1 MPTRETHPSSGNS
14 VGRFPPSRSLGT
26 CLSPCPRSER
36 VEESLRHAGELHL
49 LRLYGLANAPKDA
62 ERLLVSIDQD
72 LIHEAPMIPYTR
84 TEKGARRLQWAT
96 MTAMG
101 IVDAIFLFAMLTFL
115 SAGPSIAVGTAAA
128 QQQLQSLSLTFGELV
143 ALPSAI
149 LVTYVL
155 MARRTLV
162 LDLEIQPLVE
172 GLQDSHTE
180 AVYLVNSEK
189 SPASAYLAR
198 LLRLDGSS
206 LRGLTEQIARFESD
220 AIANLQEQA
229 RSLRTELDSAKVL
242 GAEAWSQSADL
253 QDAGTGPSSL
263 HPPGPGESLDSARS
277 CRRRGRCRGLGGDD
291 GRRLTMMGLPLR
303 VLVVLVTLG
312 GAWLAP
318 PGPAVATPQD
328 FPAVQYFRLAP
339 GTPTESGTTFD
350 VPVFVLGEPAGA
362 GANGSETKQAWQDL
376 QVEYLGP
383 IPGPFENWSV
393 PSWGAGRFDLHL
405 VLTNTEVSAIEDG
418 QAILA
423 LNSSIVVDGS
433 VLGASGQVDG
443 PILSS
448 SVVAGTW
455 WNTIFGIP
463 TPPPDPSLS
472 SVQGILDDLAW
483 FGSSTAGR
491 AAYAATTIVAV
502 MLYLW
507 EGHKLA
513 RAKLLGPPSRSGR
526 RAL

>member
-1 MPTRETHPSSGNS
+1 
-14 VGRFPPSRSLGT
+14 
-26 CLSPCPRSER
+26 
-36 VEESLRHAGELHL
+36 
-49 LRLYGLANAPKDA
+49 
-62 ERLLVSIDQD
+62 
-72 LIHEAPMIPYTR
+72 
-84 TEKGARRLQWAT
+84 
-96 MTAMG
+96 
-101 IVDAIFLFAMLTFL
+101 
-115 SAGPSIAVGTAAA
+115 
-128 QQQLQSLSLTFGELV
+128 
-143 ALPSAI
+143 
-149 LVTYVL
+149 
-155 MARRTLV
+155 
-162 LDLEIQPLVE
+162 
-172 GLQDSHTE
+172 
-180 AVYLVNSEK
+180 
-189 SPASAYLAR
+189 
-198 LLRLDGSS
+198 
-206 LRGLTEQIARFESD
+206 
-220 AIANLQEQA
+220 
-229 RSLRTELDSAKVL
+229 
-242 GAEAWSQSADL
+242 
-253 QDAGTGPSSL
+253 
-263 HPPGPGESLDSARS
+263 
-277 CRRRGRCRGLGGDD
+277 
-291 GRRLTMMGLPLR
+291 MMGLPLR
-303 VLVVLVTLG
+303 VLVVLVTLS

-318 PGPAVATPQD
+318 PSPGVATPQD

-383 IPGPFENWSV
+383 IPGRFENWSV
-393 PSWGAGRFDLHL
+393 PSWGTGRFDLHM

>member
-1 MPTRETHPSSGNS
+1 
-14 VGRFPPSRSLGT
+14 
-26 CLSPCPRSER
+26 
-36 VEESLRHAGELHL
+36 
-49 LRLYGLANAPKDA
+49 
-62 ERLLVSIDQD
+62 
-72 LIHEAPMIPYTR
+72 
-84 TEKGARRLQWAT
+84 
-96 MTAMG
+96 
-101 IVDAIFLFAMLTFL
+101 
-115 SAGPSIAVGTAAA
+115 
-128 QQQLQSLSLTFGELV
+128 
-143 ALPSAI
+143 
-149 LVTYVL
+149 
-155 MARRTLV
+155 
-162 LDLEIQPLVE
+162 
-172 GLQDSHTE
+172 
-180 AVYLVNSEK
+180 
-189 SPASAYLAR
+189 
-198 LLRLDGSS
+198 
-206 LRGLTEQIARFESD
+206 
-220 AIANLQEQA
+220 
-229 RSLRTELDSAKVL
+229 
-242 GAEAWSQSADL
+242 
-253 QDAGTGPSSL
+253 
-263 HPPGPGESLDSARS
+263 
-277 CRRRGRCRGLGGDD
+277 LGGDD

-393 PSWGAGRFDLHL
+393 PSWGAGRFDLQL
-405 VLTNTEVSAIEDG
+405 VLTNTEVGAIEGG

-433 VLGASGQVDG
+433 ILGASGQVDG
-443 PILSS
+443 AILSS
-448 SVVAGTW
+448 SVVPGTW
-455 WNTIFGIP
+455 WTTIFGIP